1 MNQSGRIF
9 FMEPNPL
16 DPIIIINNLLQS
28 APFLTVKLLAQ
39 VLSGG
44 LLLLSLILVR
54 QTALLSEYLKTNEG
68 FILRYVSALF
78 CLLALVLLLGAFW
91 YL

>member
-1 MNQSGRIF
+1 MNQSGYT

-16 DPIIIINNLLQS
+16 DPIIIVNNLLQS

-39 VLSGG
+39 VLFGG
-44 LLLLSLILVR
+44 LLLLSFILVR
-54 QTALLSEYLKTNEG
+54 QTALLCEYLKTDEG
-68 FILRYVSALF
+68 FVLRYAAALF
-78 CLLALVLLLGAFW
+78 WILALVLLLGSFW